1 MTGYVFD
8 IDDTLYCRENL
19 LWKAV
24 NEATGNALADR
35 DRNGFIRL
43 FYQLSEEN
51 LSLVE
56 RGEITAQESN
66 IWRFEECFRSFGVS
80 DPEAFGVAATDLYT
94 DLQNHITLS
103 EPLVRLLDHL
113 SSSGCPLG
121 VLTNGETSHQWAK
134 YDMLRLD
141 RWIPKERVVVSG
153 EVGTTKP
160 DIAIFRIA
168 QQRMAMA
175 PEDLWMIGDS
185 YEGDIAGAS
194 RSGWHSV
201 WINRRNEPVT
211 DVTPDLMFA
220 NEYDMT
226 NYLLCSAE

>member
-8 IDDTLYCRENL
+8 IDDTLYCREDL

-24 NEATGNALADR
+24 NEATGNALSDR

-51 LSLVE
+51 LPLVE

-66 IWRFEECFRSFGVS
+66 IWRFVECFRSFGVS
-80 DPEAFGVAATDLYT
+80 DPEAVGVTATDLYT

-103 EPLVRLLDHL
+103 EPLVRLMDHL

-134 YDMLRLD
+134 YDMLRIRGSGHYQAGSCYLPD
-141 RWIPKERVVVSG
+141 RTATDGTGSG
-153 EVGTTKP
+153 RSVDDRRLLRG
-160 DIAIFRIA
+160 
-168 QQRMAMA
+168 
-175 PEDLWMIGDS
+175 GH
-185 YEGDIAGAS
+185 S
-194 RSGWHSV
+194 RSQPL
-201 WINRRNEPVT
+201 R
-211 DVTPDLMFA
+211 LA
-220 NEYDMT
+220 
-226 NYLLCSAE
+226 LCMDQPEK